1 MLSGMKKHQRGLGAF
16 GSVAV
21 IALFVLAGYYA
32 YKYVMEP
39 DTVSA
44 PSCHEQLNRCTANC
58 RKTNTEAPGLQACQ
72 ETCKQN
78 AAACEEKKR

>member
-1 MLSGMKKHQRGLGAF
+1 MRKEQHGLGAF
-16 GSVAV
+16 GSLLV
-21 IALFVLAGYYA
+21 IALFVVAGYYA

-39 DTVSA
+39 DSVSA
-44 PSCHEQLNRCTANC
+44 PSCREELNRCTANC

-72 ETCKQN
+72 ETCKQS

>member
-1 MLSGMKKHQRGLGAF
+1 MLPGMKRHQRGLGAF
-16 GSVAV
+16 GSVVV
-21 IALFVLAGYYA
+21 IAIFVAAGYYA
-32 YKYVMEP
+32 YKYAMEP

-44 PSCHEQLNRCTANC
+44 PSCREQLNRCTANC
-58 RKTNTEAPGLQACQ
+58 RKTNTEAPGVQACQ